1 MVVRKSMETRFFLE
15 LFFFFM
21 LVFAFQ
27 REILTFTELWNSA
40 IQIFKEIYEIERQ
53 AREAEAVGDEEL
65 YAELVT

>member
-27 REILTFTELWNSA
+27 REILTFTELWNSSL
-40 IQIFKEIYEIERQ
+40 QFFDGNREMERQ
-53 AREAEAVGDEEL
+53 AIEARAVGDEEL
-65 YAELVT
+65 ASELEI